1 VLDANNDADV
11 FLVAI
16 YDCDLFLSLGPLV
29 LAKKSNR
36 LSQPLDRLA
45 SALLGFYESAVHA
58 RDPTIFTSWL
68 KTFSTFRVR
77 RRLVS
82 RICYVPNTT

>member
-1 VLDANNDADV
+1 MVDANNDADV

-16 YDCDLFLSLGPLV
+16 YDSDLFLSLGLLL

-58 RDPTIFTSWL
+58 RDPTIFTSWIITL
-68 KTFSTFRVR
+68 SAFRIR
-77 RRLVS
+77 RRLAS
-82 RICYVPNTT
+82 QTCYDTT